1 MIVVQGGKCLYKKKV
16 MEKSLAQ
23 LIPKNWLA
31 DKNWRE
37 ISRVGSENSVG
48 IKIYHISPLSKVDP
62 KITQDQSLP
71 SPNPN
76 VTVTRVGVPTPSRP
90 PLKDFYEGMKGAI
103 SSGFMPPEWT
113 MQKLDNLY
121 KQMTEAH
128 YPEDGDFGADI
139 EIAQFQNEEMARQQ
153 FKNMGL
159 MPTHGFDVPVAVPGA
174 GKMLGLSENVTFTE
188 LLESEAYEKF
198 LSKFKSENMPEEWK
212 GHVSKEQWE
221 KLRSQMK
228 GFQIEKLRSGI
239 KKAQK
244 QIQEEVKPGL
254 AKAGVKYKEIKYLGC
269 DVICAE
275 GKNPSPPPRPRAEK
289 LSSKDV
295 PGGGGG
301 FDDRFDPL
309 PKIPQPYSEKTALYQ
324 AMLVKNFVI
333 TGGLLWAAASL
344 LPGNTPCYS
353 LTRFKKK
360 TSITREGGQVFTDIS
375 FVPVVSNFAR
385 EGYLHKEEVEEIF
398 KTLFTFLKVKYN

>member
-1 MIVVQGGKCLYKKKV
+1 MNLKDLKIDL
-16 MEKSLAQ
+16 
-23 LIPKNWLA
+23 P
-31 DKNWRE
+31 KNWRE

-71 SPNPN
+71 SPSPN
-76 VTVTRVGVPTPSRP
+76 VTITKVGVPAPSRP

-103 SSGFMPPEWT
+103 ASGFMPPEWT

-121 KQMTEAH
+121 KQMTEGY
-128 YPEDGDFGADI
+128 YPGEGDFSGDI
-139 EIAQFQNEEMARQQ
+139 EITQFQTEEIARQS

-159 MPTHGFDVPVAVPGA
+159 MPTQGFDVPVPG
-174 GKMLGLSENVTFTE
+174 GVKMPGLPENATFTE
-188 LLESEAYEKF
+188 LLGSEAYEKF

-212 GHVSKEQWE
+212 EHVSKEQWE
-221 KLRSQMK
+221 KLKSQMK

-244 QIQEEVKPGL
+244 QIQEEVKPSL
-254 AKAGVKYKEIKYLGC
+254 AKSGVKYKETKYLGC

-289 LSSKDV
+289 LSLKNA

-309 PKIPQPYSEKTALYQ
+309 PKILQPYSEKTALYQ

-333 TGGLLWAAASL
+333 TGSLLWAVASL
-344 LPGNTPCYS
+344 PAGNTPCYS
-353 LTRFKKK
+353 LTQTKKK
-360 TSITREGGQVFTDIS
+360 TTTTREGGEVFTDTAI
-375 FVPVVSNFAR
+375 VPVVSNYAK

-398 KTLFTFLKVKYN
+398 RTIFSALKNYS